1 MINLKD
7 IKVDVASTLGDR
19 FLLTGITPKYV
30 YAEGEKTD
38 KADGT
43 YYNVLCTDRGYM
55 SVRVSVPG
63 ESKISVEDAAKNPN
77 IRFDGMVIHLYYI
90 DKKVVITVTAENI
103 HVLKT

>member
-1 MINLKD
+1 MIKLKD

-63 ESKISVEDAAKNPN
+63 ESKISANSGRVEIPYKSSCFSFSFLVSAC
-77 IRFDGMVIHLYYI
+77 VIISLS
-90 DKKVVITVTAENI
+90 D
-103 HVLKT
+103 LKEGRCG

>member
-1 MINLKD
+1 MIKLKD

-63 ESKISVEDAAKNPN
+63 ESKISVEDAEKIQTLDLMGWLFIFTTLTKRWLLP
-77 IRFDGMVIHLYYI
+77 
-90 DKKVVITVTAENI
+90 
-103 HVLKT
+103 

>member
-1 MINLKD
+1 MIKLKD

-43 YYNVLCTDRGYM
+43 YYNVLHRPGLY
-55 SVRVSVPG
+55 VR
-63 ESKISVEDAAKNPN
+63 
-77 IRFDGMVIHLYYI
+77 
-90 DKKVVITVTAENI
+90 
-103 HVLKT
+103 